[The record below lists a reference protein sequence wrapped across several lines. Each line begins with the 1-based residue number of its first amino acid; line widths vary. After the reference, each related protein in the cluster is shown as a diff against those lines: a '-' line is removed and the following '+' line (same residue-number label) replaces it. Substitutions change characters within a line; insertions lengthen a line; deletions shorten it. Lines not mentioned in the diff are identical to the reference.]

1 MYPCVFIATHY
12 NVCIVEPPN
21 KEHCVLNNF
30 VPCGEVVPISEVKSD
45 INREVIPMISQRVCT
60 LSEVPLYTDSAGD
73 GTVLPL
79 ATSTEE
85 VARRIDELED
95 KFDNLK
101 NAIRECL
108 EKQRVLVSKVAD
120 VLTSLSPD
128 CDEQHKLFIGSHITD
143 LYRAANI
150 SEQFGTM
157 NPHWNYLDPSLLEH
171 LVKKFHLEVMKRQIE
186 GYKSDLQ
193 QFRMKT
199 PLNIFCRTQRRKR
212 RRPQEDFEMMVVKFD
227 WPENVTLEDVEQ
239 FRRDYASEYNLH
251 ECAMMIA
258 QIIPGSHIITWFIPE
273 SVVEKLKTKVPREI
287 LKKYSVTKL
296 EIAGA
301 CVYRSRK
308 ALKVSGTDCNGSV

>member
-1 MYPCVFIATHY
+1 M
-12 NVCIVEPPN
+12 
-21 KEHCVLNNF
+21 
-30 VPCGEVVPISEVKSD
+30 
-45 INREVIPMISQRVCT
+45 
-60 LSEVPLYTDSAGD
+60 
-73 GTVLPL
+73 
-79 ATSTEE
+79 
-85 VARRIDELED
+85 IDELDNE
-95 KFDNLK
+95 FDILK

-108 EKQRVLVSKVAD
+108 ERQRVLVSKVAD

-128 CDEQHKLFIGSHITD
+128 FDEQHKLFIGSHVTA

-171 LVKKFHLEVMKRQIE
+171 LVKKFRLEVMKRQIQ

-193 QFRMKT
+193 QFRKKT
-199 PLNIFCRTQRRKR
+199 PLNLFCLTQRRKR
-212 RRPQEDFEMMVVKFD
+212 RRPQEDFEKMVVKFD

-239 FRRDYASEYNLH
+239 FRQEYASEYNLH

-258 QIIPGSHIITWFIPE
+258 QIHSGSYIITWFIPE
-273 SVVEKLKTKVPREI
+273 SVVEKLKAKVPREI
-287 LKKYSVTKL
+287 LKKYCVTKL

-308 ALKVSGTDCNGSV
+308 AQKVSGTDCNGSV